1 MTELIGRL
9 IDQYRLEAL
18 LGDGGMG
25 TVYRAYDMNLER
37 PVALKIMHPHYARRP
52 EFRARLRQEAKTLAS
67 LDHPSIVR
75 VHAYGED
82 HDVAYV
88 AMEYISGGSL
98 RAHLQRLQQRQQFLP
113 LDQSL
118 QI

>member
-9 IDQYRLEAL
+9 IDHYRLEAM

-25 TVYRAYDMNLER
+25 TVYRAYDTNLDR

-75 VHAYGED
+75 VLDYGED
-82 HDVAYV
+82 HDVAYI
-88 AMEYISGGSL
+88 AMEYILSL
-98 RAHLQRLQQRQQFLP
+98 IHISEPTRP
-113 LDQSL
+113 Y
-118 QI
+118 

>member
-1 MTELIGRL
+1 MSELIGRV
-9 IDQYRLEAL
+9 IDQYRVEAM

-25 TVYRAYDMNLER
+25 TVYRAYDLNLER

-75 VHAYGED
+75 VLDYGED
-82 HDVAYV
+82 GEVAYV
-88 AMEYISGGSL
+88 AMEHISGGN
-98 RAHLQRLQQRQQFLP
+98 RRRWARRLPP
-113 LDQSL
+113 LMCSMAT
-118 QI
+118 